1 MQIISELDLDQ
12 QIIDSRDIVERY
24 EELER
29 EYDSFDT
36 PEEIKNWEFLD
47 EYTKLGKLI
56 EELED
61 YSSELAKWGI
71 ILIREDYFT
80 DYCID
85 LVQDI
90 GDLPKD
96 IPSYLEIDW
105 EKTAD
110 NLKADYTEAEINGNT
125 YYFR

>member
-1 MQIISELDLDQ
+1 MEIISELDLDQ

-71 ILIREDYFT
+71 ILIREDYFK